1 MGMVTTASLFEQLGW
16 LLPDL
21 ATAGVVLVL
30 AANLGSF
37 LNVVVHRLPLGESVV
52 YGGSHCPKCGAAIRA
67 YDNVPVLGWLWLRGR
82 CRDCQ
87 APIALRYPLVEAV
100 CGGWVGGIAAVQ
112 LLSGGRN
119 LPGPWYGGGRSGSDV
134 LLLHTDW
141 QLVAVTLML
150 SAILLTILVW
160 SLLEWDGHRVS
171 GRWVFAM
178 LVAVVVA
185 ALIAPALQPAGVLSH
200 YPLWPQS
207 PRWLRP
213 LVVSALGL
221 LAAVVL
227 GRFGSSVVRQGL
239 LLLGV
244 ACGWRAVMVVA
255 GLLPVVAAIR
265 RGLIPQP
272 LAEPESEGTE
282 TEAANCRAGLLV
294 WGHPAGVDMVVAAGL
309 HQLAWR
315 WIDQLLAWVMP

>member
-1 MGMVTTASLFEQLGW
+1 M
-16 LLPDL
+16 PD
-21 ATAGVVLVL
+21 
-30 AANLGSF
+30 
-37 LNVVVHRLPLGESVV
+37 
-52 YGGSHCPKCGAAIRA
+52 
-67 YDNVPVLGWLWLRGR
+67 LGWLWLRGR

-227 GRFGSSVVRQGL
+227 GRFGLSDVRQGL

-244 ACGWRAVMVVA
+244 A
-255 GLLPVVAAIR
+255 
-265 RGLIPQP
+265 
-272 LAEPESEGTE
+272 
-282 TEAANCRAGLLV
+282 
-294 WGHPAGVDMVVAAGL
+294 
-309 HQLAWR
+309 
-315 WIDQLLAWVMP
+315 

>member
-141 QLVAVTLML
+141 QLVAVTVLHG
-150 SAILLTILVW
+150 ILLLTLLVW
-160 SLLEWDGHRVS
+160 ALLEWDGHRVS
-171 GRWVFAM
+171 GRWVVGM
-178 LVAVVVA
+178 VVAIAVA
-185 ALIAPALQPAGVLSH
+185 ALIAPVLQPAGLLSQ

-213 LVVSALGL
+213 LSVSALGL
-221 LAAVVL
+221 SAAVVL
-227 GRFGSSVVRQGL
+227 GRFNSSVVRQGL

-244 ACGWRAVMVVA
+244 ACGWRAVLGVA
-255 GLLPVVAAIR
+255 GLLPVVAALR
-265 RGLIPQP
+265 RGLMTQP
-272 LAEPESEGTE
+272 AAEPESGGAE
-282 TEAANCRAGLLV
+282 TGAANSRTRLLV
-294 WGHPAGVDMVVAAGL
+294 WGHPAGVDIVVATGL
-309 HQLAWR
+309 HQLGWR
-315 WIDQLLAWVMP
+315 WIDQLLAWVLP

>member
-1 MGMVTTASLFEQLGW
+1 M
-16 LLPDL
+16 
-21 ATAGVVLVL
+21 
-30 AANLGSF
+30 
-37 LNVVVHRLPLGESVV
+37 
-52 YGGSHCPKCGAAIRA
+52 
-67 YDNVPVLGWLWLRGR
+67 
-82 CRDCQ
+82 
-87 APIALRYPLVEAV
+87 
-100 CGGWVGGIAAVQ
+100 
-112 LLSGGRN
+112 
-119 LPGPWYGGGRSGSDV
+119 